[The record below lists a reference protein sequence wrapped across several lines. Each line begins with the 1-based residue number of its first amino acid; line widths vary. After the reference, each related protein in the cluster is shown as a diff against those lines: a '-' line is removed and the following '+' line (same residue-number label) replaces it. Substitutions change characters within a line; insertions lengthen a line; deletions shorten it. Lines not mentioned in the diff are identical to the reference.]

1 MARREV
7 NIFNVSFLDCIFCGF
22 GAVVLLFI
30 IINARAVSERVEE
43 SDTLEADVDKIEQE
57 VLKNRKNLILVRNAL
72 EVTDQELVLTKG
84 MSSRIEK
91 ELEEKKIELAEY
103 ENRTVS
109 KTEHVNR
116 LKSDVKSLEEDFKR
130 LKAAVLAAEG
140 GTHVKSFAGDGDR
153 QYLTGVKVGG
163 KRILILVDSS
173 ASMLGRQIVDVII
186 RRNLPDA
193 SKRQSP
199 KWQKAISTVDWIT
212 AQLPAGSRFQL
223 VTFNEKA
230 MPVLPGSS
238 GDWLDASDPVV
249 LGEAMDAL
257 REIVPAHGTSLHAAF
272 GAIQHLQPRP
282 DNVFL
287 LVDGLPTLGERK
299 TSAKKVSG
307 NTRLKYYRSAI
318 SGLPRNVPLNVILF
332 PMEGDPMAATS
343 YWRLAVSSRGSFFSP
358 SEDWP

>member
-1 MARREV
+1 MARREI

-22 GAVVLLFI
+22 GAVVLLFV

-43 SDTLEADVDKIEQE
+43 AATLEADVDKIEQE
-57 VLKNRKNLILVRNAL
+57 VLDRRKNLILIRNSL
-72 EVTDQELVLTKG
+72 EVTEQELERTQG

-103 ENRTVS
+103 ENRTMAR
-109 KTEHVNR
+109 KEHINR
-116 LKSDVKSLEEDFKR
+116 LKADLKSLEEDFKR
-130 LKAAVLAAEG
+130 LKAAALDGDG
-140 GTHVKSFAGDGDR
+140 GTAVKSFPGDGDR

-173 ASMLGRQIVDVII
+173 ASMLGRQVVDVII
-186 RRNLPDA
+186 RRNLSDA
-193 SKRQSP
+193 SKKESP

-212 AQLPAGSRFQL
+212 TQFPPGSRFQL
-223 VTFNEKA
+223 YTFNETA
-230 MPVLPGSS
+230 EPALEGTR
-238 GDWLDASDPVV
+238 GDWLDAADPVV
-249 LGEAMDAL
+249 LGEVMDAL
-257 REIVPAHGTSLHAAF
+257 REIVPANGTSLHAAL
-272 GAIQHLQPRP
+272 GAIEDLKPRP

-287 LVDGLPTLGERK
+287 LVDGLPTMGARK

-307 NTRLKYYRSAI
+307 RTRLKHYHSAVR
-318 SGLPRNVPLNVILF
+318 GLPRSLPFNVILF

-343 YWRLAVSSRGSFFSP
+343 YWRLAIKSRGSFFSP